1 MIAWIL
7 GNTVLA
13 ALGALV
19 VALVCRWQRH
29 RPELCHGLWL
39 LVFALLI
46 TPPLPIAGLP
56 GQALRSSVEATFA
69 GSEELTLTPSPTPS
83 GLALRPVPLSLRPEA
98 PAPELPLNL
107 DLSASTLLAPLP
119 ALRQAASWPI
129 HPAMAGGCAIA
140 LFALLAGY
148 LFMHRV
154 ARFHSQV
161 KAAPR
166 AHHADPSLQAAIERV
181 ARRLG
186 VTVPEVRLVPGIG
199 SPAVWCLGRARLL
212 WPAADRKTPKQ
223 KLRSLAHKPSVI
235 AHELAHIARR
245 DTWVARL
252 EPIAI
257 ALLFWNPLF
266 WLIRNRVHS
275 YAELSCDAWALWAYP
290 EERRA
295 YAEALVDSHEQNRT
309 AALAVRGLCATHPNV
324 KDLERRLT
332 LIMKQKVTRGNSR
345 LILTAAAAL
354 AITIAP
360 GLSQEA
366 VHDLTLDN
374 KAHAQKPKLH
384 DQITELKNQTAG
396 GKVLTATQ
404 DPVDGE
410 AYRLAELGYLD
421 DQNSPFQNIIVD
433 DVTSASTAKAEA
445 AVAKAINI
453 AIKAMKA
460 GEMDKALQ
468 SYAEVIKLQ
477 PDHGEAYAQIAYI
490 LIGQGQHDGARK
502 HLKQQL
508 EIGYRPDLAYYNFAC
523 CDALT
528 GNLDAAVQNLSGA
541 LSVGF
546 ADANLMST
554 DTDLNALHGMRSF
567 DAAVQL
573 CKILG
578 AKLKVIESA
587 EGAERFEALK
597 VAAQIASKKGD
608 LYRDLGM
615 AYHMQG
621 DYKNSL
627 QAWKQQA
634 ALKFEPGLATYN
646 IGCALAR
653 LGKADAAIDS
663 LMQAADMGFS
673 YPEASEDSDHDS
685 LKKHPLYN
693 KVIEALSVRSDFIL
707 ELEDLMQS
715 GEYDRAS
722 DEIEWLLAE
731 ENLDSEARGWANMV
745 SGDIK
750 QALGAYEEARIAYE
764 RALCADY
771 DKSKVAT
778 ELAKVLGD
786 MGRVE
791 EAMEQMRV
799 AEMYARENQ
808 KLIEVDSI
816 NFDSDLARALGSVHL
831 QDLADL
837 ELESIDK
844 QELLELISGAHGL
857 DVAEVHDLEHEHQ
870 VVENQNITT
879 DKLLL
884 ELAQVRN
891 ALDVQR
897 TEAETLKRVIEMQL
911 HESLAPK
918 ANDIKRLKQV
928 IEVSE
933 ERQNLHEHDAAL
945 NELDV
950 ELRRTEAEL
959 LELKQRRAS
968 LEQERAHI
976 KAASQAEQTQKL
988 EIELKAKAV
997 DAKANAMDVK
1007 TKAIEAKK
1015 QAAKKSPQ

>member
-1 MIAWIL
+1 M
-7 GNTVLA
+7 
-13 ALGALV
+13 
-19 VALVCRWQRH
+19 
-29 RPELCHGLWL
+29 
-39 LVFALLI
+39 
-46 TPPLPIAGLP
+46 
-56 GQALRSSVEATFA
+56 
-69 GSEELTLTPSPTPS
+69 
-83 GLALRPVPLSLRPEA
+83 
-98 PAPELPLNL
+98 
-107 DLSASTLLAPLP
+107 
-119 ALRQAASWPI
+119 
-129 HPAMAGGCAIA
+129 
-140 LFALLAGY
+140 
-148 LFMHRV
+148 
-154 ARFHSQV
+154 
-161 KAAPR
+161 
-166 AHHADPSLQAAIERV
+166 
-181 ARRLG
+181 
-186 VTVPEVRLVPGIG
+186 
-199 SPAVWCLGRARLL
+199 
-212 WPAADRKTPKQ
+212 
-223 KLRSLAHKPSVI
+223 
-235 AHELAHIARR
+235 
-245 DTWVARL
+245 
-252 EPIAI
+252 
-257 ALLFWNPLF
+257 
-266 WLIRNRVHS
+266 
-275 YAELSCDAWALWAYP
+275 
-290 EERRA
+290 
-295 YAEALVDSHEQNRT
+295 
-309 AALAVRGLCATHPNV
+309 
-324 KDLERRLT
+324 
-332 LIMKQKVTRGNSR
+332 
-345 LILTAAAAL
+345 
-354 AITIAP
+354 
-360 GLSQEA
+360 
-366 VHDLTLDN
+366 DN

-673 YPEASEDSDHDS
+673 YPEASEDSDLDS

-745 SGDIK
+745 SGYIK

-897 TEAETLKRVIEMQL
+897 TEAETLQRVIEMQL

>member
-1 MIAWIL
+1 M
-7 GNTVLA
+7 
-13 ALGALV
+13 
-19 VALVCRWQRH
+19 
-29 RPELCHGLWL
+29 
-39 LVFALLI
+39 
-46 TPPLPIAGLP
+46 
-56 GQALRSSVEATFA
+56 
-69 GSEELTLTPSPTPS
+69 
-83 GLALRPVPLSLRPEA
+83 
-98 PAPELPLNL
+98 
-107 DLSASTLLAPLP
+107 
-119 ALRQAASWPI
+119 
-129 HPAMAGGCAIA
+129 
-140 LFALLAGY
+140 
-148 LFMHRV
+148 
-154 ARFHSQV
+154 
-161 KAAPR
+161 
-166 AHHADPSLQAAIERV
+166 
-181 ARRLG
+181 
-186 VTVPEVRLVPGIG
+186 
-199 SPAVWCLGRARLL
+199 
-212 WPAADRKTPKQ
+212 
-223 KLRSLAHKPSVI
+223 
-235 AHELAHIARR
+235 
-245 DTWVARL
+245 
-252 EPIAI
+252 
-257 ALLFWNPLF
+257 
-266 WLIRNRVHS
+266 
-275 YAELSCDAWALWAYP
+275 
-290 EERRA
+290 
-295 YAEALVDSHEQNRT
+295 
-309 AALAVRGLCATHPNV
+309 
-324 KDLERRLT
+324 
-332 LIMKQKVTRGNSR
+332 
-345 LILTAAAAL
+345 
-354 AITIAP
+354 
-360 GLSQEA
+360 
-366 VHDLTLDN
+366 
-374 KAHAQKPKLH
+374 
-384 DQITELKNQTAG
+384 
-396 GKVLTATQ
+396 
-404 DPVDGE
+404 
-410 AYRLAELGYLD
+410 D

-453 AIKAMKA
+453 SIKAMKA

-468 SYAEVIKLQ
+468 YYAEVIKLQ

-528 GNLDAAVQNLSGA
+528 CNLDAAVQNLSGA

-673 YPEASEDSDHDS
+673 YPEASEDSDLDS

-897 TEAETLKRVIEMQL
+897 TEAETLQRVIEMQL

-1015 QAAKKSPQ
+1015 QAAKK